1 MRSTTP
7 QGEGSSNGIR
17 PSIGWARGLWQ
28 YIGTVPLNGLT
39 YVAELI
45 SKEHLRPSLLDRLT
59 GEEQVMS
66 FRKLRQSVLR
76 DLEWLLNA
84 GNLESSQDLSDYPE
98 VRSSVLNFGVPELTG
113 KSASGTDGTAL
124 ERALRQAICNF
135 EPRILPDS
143 LKIRVAVSDEELN
156 RNAIVIEIEGELWM
170 QPMPERLYLKT
181 ILDVE
186 LGKWEVK
193 EMQG

>member
-1 MRSTTP
+1 
-7 QGEGSSNGIR
+7 
-17 PSIGWARGLWQ
+17 
-28 YIGTVPLNGLT
+28 
-39 YVAELI
+39 VAELI
-45 SKEHLRPSLLDRLT
+45 WKEHLRPSLLDRLT